1 MRAIDPLPHFPV
13 SSFHAEAQ
21 AEPFLFDLVRLDG
34 RSDVPRPFLHRHGY
48 YHLLW
53 ISEARGQ
60 HLLDFETLEVRP
72 HSVFFIAPGQM
83 HAWKSDVAP
92 TGYVLNFSAEFFL
105 QIYPRPEDIP
115 FFDAGHAQPAL
126 YLSARQHGELL
137 PLLQSMAQEF
147 EGDAAW
153 RNDAI
158 RAATLMLLTRLR
170 RLRPERVANAD
181 ADADAAPR
189 HYGLARRFR
198 LLVERHYLDA
208 MPVRDFAAELHVTER
223 RLNEA
228 VRQATGKTASTLIQ
242 ERILLEAKRLLTQ
255 SELGV
260 SEVCYRL
267 NFDDPAY
274 FSRFFKKH
282 TASSPLEFKKRYAGP
297 VF

>member
-1 MRAIDPLPHFPV
+1 MRNIDPLPNFPV
-13 SSFHAEAQ
+13 SSFHADAD
-21 AEPFLFDLVRLDG
+21 ADAFLFDLVRLDG
-34 RSDVPRPFLHRHGY
+34 RDDVPRPFLHRHGY

-53 ISEARGQ
+53 ISHARGQ

-83 HAWKSDVAP
+83 HAWKSDIAP
-92 TGYVLNFSAEFFL
+92 AGYVLNFSAEFFL

-115 FFDAGHAQPAL
+115 FFHVANANPSL
-126 YLSARQHGELL
+126 YLSAQQHGELL
-137 PLLQSMAQEF
+137 PLLQSIEQEF
-147 EGDAAW
+147 NGGGAW

-158 RAATLMLLTRLR
+158 RALTLLLLTRLR
-170 RLRPERVANAD
+170 RLQPERAAAD
-181 ADADAAPR
+181 ADASPR
-189 HYGLARRFR
+189 HYGLARRFK
-198 LLVERHYLDA
+198 LLVEQHYLEA
-208 MPVRDFAAELHVTER
+208 MPVRDFAASLRVTER

-228 VRQATGKTASTLIQ
+228 VRQATGKTASALIQ
-242 ERILLEAKRLLTQ
+242 ERVLLEAKRLLTQ

-274 FSRFFKKH
+274 FSRFFRKH
-282 TASSPLEFKKRYAGP
+282 TACSPLEFKKRYAGP

>member
-13 SSFHAEAQ
+13 SSFSVDADA
-21 AEPFLFDLVRLDG
+21 FLFDLVRLDG

-53 ISEARGQ
+53 ISNARGQ
-60 HLLDFETLEVRP
+60 HLLDFNTLEVRP

-83 HAWKSDVAP
+83 HAWKSDIAP

-105 QIYPRPEDIP
+105 QIYPRPDDIP
-115 FFDAGHAQPAL
+115 FFHLGHVHPAL
-126 YLSARQHGELL
+126 YLTAQQHSELL
-137 PLLQSMAQEF
+137 PLLQAIEQEF
-147 EGDAAW
+147 NGDAAC
-153 RNDAI
+153 RIDAI

-170 RLRPERVANAD
+170 RLQPERAV
-181 ADADAAPR
+181 ADAAPR
-189 HYGLARRFR
+189 HHGLARRFR
-198 LLVERHYLDA
+198 LLVEQHYLEA
-208 MPVRDFAAELHVTER
+208 MPVRDFAAALMVTER

-228 VRQATGKTASTLIQ
+228 VRHATGKTASALIQ

-274 FSRFFKKH
+274 FSRFFRKH
-282 TASSPLEFKKRYAGP
+282 TASSPLEFKKKYAGP

>member
-13 SSFHAEAQ
+13 SSFNVDADAD
-21 AEPFLFDLVRLDG
+21 AFLFDLVKLDG
-34 RSDVPRPFLHRHGY
+34 RDDVPRPFLHRHGY

-53 ISEARGQ
+53 IANARGQ
-60 HLLDFETLEVRP
+60 HLLDFETLDVRP

-83 HAWKSDVAP
+83 HAWKSDIAP

-105 QIYPRPEDIP
+105 QIYPGPEDIP
-115 FFDAGHAQPAL
+115 FFHLGHHQPAL
-126 YLSARQHGELL
+126 YLSAQQHRELL
-137 PLLQSMAQEF
+137 PLFQAIEQEF
-147 EGDAAW
+147 NGGAAW

-170 RLRPERVANAD
+170 RLQPGRAV
-181 ADADAAPR
+181 ADAAPR
-189 HYGLARRFR
+189 HHALARRFR
-198 LLVERHYLDA
+198 LLVEQHYLQS
-208 MPVRDFAAELHVTER
+208 MPVRDFAAALMVTER

-228 VRQATGKTASTLIQ
+228 VRQATGKTASALIQ

-274 FSRFFKKH
+274 FSRFFRKH
-282 TASSPLEFKKRYAGP
+282 TASSPLAFKKKYAGP

>member
-1 MRAIDPLPHFPV
+1 MRNIDTLPNFPV
-13 SSFHAEAQ
+13 SSFNADTDA
-21 AEPFLFDLVRLDG
+21 FLFDLVRLDG
-34 RSDVPRPFLHRHGY
+34 RDDVPRPFLHRHGY

-53 ISEARGQ
+53 ISDARGQ
-60 HLLDFETLEVRP
+60 HLLDFETLEVSP

-83 HAWKSDVAP
+83 HAWKSDIPP

-105 QIYPRPEDIP
+105 QIYPRPEEIP
-115 FFDAGHAQPAL
+115 FFHVANAHPAL
-126 YLSARQHGELL
+126 YLSAQEHHALL
-137 PLLQSMAQEF
+137 PLLESIAQEF
-147 EGDAAW
+147 DGNAAW

-158 RAATLMLLTRLR
+158 RALTLMLLTRLR
-170 RLRPERVANAD
+170 RLQPERAVVE
-181 ADADAAPR
+181 AAPR
-189 HYGLARRFR
+189 HVGLVRRFR
-198 LLVERHYLDA
+198 LLVEQHYLQA
-208 MPVRDFAAELHVTER
+208 MPVRDYAMALRVTER

-228 VRQATGKTASTLIQ
+228 VRQATGKTASALIQ

-274 FSRFFKKH
+274 FSRFFRKH
-282 TASSPLEFKKRYAGP
+282 TAASPLEFKKRYAGP

>member
-1 MRAIDPLPHFPV
+1 MRNIDPLPNFAV
-13 SSFHAEAQ
+13 SSFHADAD
-21 AEPFLFDLVRLDG
+21 AFLFDLVRLDG
-34 RSDVPRPFLHRHGY
+34 RDDVPRPFLHRHGY

-53 ISEARGQ
+53 IADARGQ

-83 HAWKSDVAP
+83 HAWKSDIAP
-92 TGYVLNFSAEFFL
+92 TGYVLNFSAEFFM

-115 FFDAGHAQPAL
+115 FFHLGHAQPAL
-126 YLSARQHGELL
+126 YLSAPQHDALL
-137 PLLQSMAQEF
+137 PLLQAIEQEF
-147 EGDAAW
+147 NGDAAW

-170 RLRPERVANAD
+170 RLQPERAV
-181 ADADAAPR
+181 ADAAPR
-189 HYGLARRFR
+189 HHGLARRFR
-198 LLVERHYLDA
+198 LLVEQHYLQA
-208 MPVRDFAAELHVTER
+208 MPVRDFAATLMVTER

-228 VRQATGKTASTLIQ
+228 VRQATGKTASALIQ

-255 SELGV
+255 SGLGV

-274 FSRFFKKH
+274 FSRFFRKH
-282 TASSPLEFKKRYAGP
+282 TASSPLEFKKKYAGP

>member
-1 MRAIDPLPHFPV
+1 MRNIDTLPNFPV
-13 SSFHAEAQ
+13 SSFNADTDA
-21 AEPFLFDLVRLDG
+21 FLFDLVRLDG
-34 RSDVPRPFLHRHGY
+34 RDDVPRPFLHRHGY

-53 ISEARGQ
+53 ISDARGQ

-83 HAWKSDVAP
+83 HAWNSDIAP

-115 FFDAGHAQPAL
+115 FFHVANAHPAL
-126 YLSARQHGELL
+126 YLTAQQHRELL
-137 PLLQSMAQEF
+137 PLLESIAQEF
-147 EGDAAW
+147 DGNAAW
-153 RNDAI
+153 RTDAI
-158 RAATLMLLTRLR
+158 RALTLMLLTRLR
-170 RLRPERVANAD
+170 RLQPERAAPET
-181 ADADAAPR
+181 APR
-189 HYGLARRFR
+189 HVVLARRFK
-198 LLVERHYLDA
+198 LLVEQHYLQA
-208 MPVRDFAAELHVTER
+208 TPVRDYAAALRVTER

-228 VRQATGKTASTLIQ
+228 VRQATGKTASALIQ

>member
-1 MRAIDPLPHFPV
+1 V
-13 SSFHAEAQ
+13 SSFNADA
-21 AEPFLFDLVRLDG
+21 FLFDLVRLDG
-34 RSDVPRPFLHRHGY
+34 RDDVPRPFLHRHGY

-53 ISEARGQ
+53 ISDARGQ
-60 HLLDFETLEVRP
+60 HLLDFDTLEVRP

-83 HAWKSDVAP
+83 HAWKSDIAP
-92 TGYVLNFSAEFFL
+92 AGYVLNFSAEFFL

-115 FFDAGHAQPAL
+115 FFHLDHAHPAL
-126 YLSARQHGELL
+126 YLSAQQHRELL
-137 PLLQSMAQEF
+137 PLVQSIEQEF
-147 EGDAAW
+147 NGAAAW

-158 RAATLMLLTRLR
+158 RAATLMLMTRLR
-170 RLRPERVANAD
+170 RLQPERAAS
-181 ADADAAPR
+181 DAAPR
-189 HYGLARRFR
+189 HYHLARRFR
-198 LLVERHYLDA
+198 LLVEQHYLEA
-208 MPVRDFAAELHVTER
+208 MPVRDFAAALQVTER

-228 VRQATGKTASTLIQ
+228 VRQATGKTASALIQ

-267 NFDDPAY
+267 NFEDPAY